1 VADSGSRG
9 VLVAGPGRRG
19 PAPCGLGPGQLAGQ
33 CLGGGIDTVAQL
45 AAGGDPRR
53 HRAPARHPQH
63 PDQLDLASRVWGG
76 GGHPGQGGSSG
87 RLGVDGRGRS
97 GRRPQP
103 PGCRPGCRPA
113 GDRSCGDGM
122 LAMAVPSA
130 WIGPRRHAPAET
142 ADRTAT
148 GPCPGSSQSL
158 ARPVVPGG
166 LRRLAD
172 RSTASHMAGKQSGQ
186 TNRPRHTHRI
196 IAVRSLS
203 TTSRPACG
211 RPLRGHPRSPNPGRR
226 ARPHRNACRLHG
238 LTGQW
243 THFSRACPADGA
255 SRSASVVALEPSV

>member
-1 VADSGSRG
+1 VVADSRSRG

-103 PGCRPGCRPA
+103 PGCRPGCRPD
-113 GDRSCGDGM
+113 GDRGCGMACWPWRSLPPGSDSDGTH
-122 LAMAVPSA
+122 L
-130 WIGPRRHAPAET
+130 PRRPTAP
-142 ADRTAT
+142 R
-148 GPCPGSSQSL
+148 PGLAQAPLRSL

-196 IAVRSLS
+196 IAARSLS
-203 TTSRPACG
+203 T
-211 RPLRGHPRSPNPGRR
+211 RR
-226 ARPHRNACRLHG
+226 AARGRGP
-238 LTGQW
+238 TMW
-243 THFSRACPADGA
+243 I
-255 SRSASVVALEPSV
+255 V